1 MKLAILIMAAGS
13 SSRMGS
19 IKQLLKIDGKT
30 LLEKGIQT
38 SKKITNGPIL
48 CVLGAHAETIKKEVT
63 FNNIHLVI
71 NKEYASGLSSS
82 IQSGIEYLQKKQ
94 LSFDGILILL
104 ADQPAIQPSY
114 YQEMKTLFS
123 ANPQNIIASAYETK
137 MGVPAIFPKKYL
149 SEIMQIR
156 GDKGAQEFIQ
166 LNKLEV
172 LSPKIPVNLFDL
184 DTPEDYDSYLKTC

>member
-114 YQEMKTLFS
+114 YQEMKNAFFS
-123 ANPQNIIASAYETK
+123 KPS
-137 MGVPAIFPKKYL
+137 KYHRFCL
-149 SEIMQIR
+149 R
-156 GDKGAQEFIQ
+156 D
-166 LNKLEV
+166 
-172 LSPKIPVNLFDL
+172 
-184 DTPEDYDSYLKTC
+184 